1 MPDCATSPDPTPNH
15 IQPVR
20 QTMLDLPGSRNR
32 EVANAALGR
41 ADVLSF

>member
-1 MPDCATSPDPTPNH
+1 
-15 IQPVR
+15 
-20 QTMLDLPGSRNR
+20 MLDLPGSRNR